1 MAQKNGQTSPKNI
14 AGLVESL
21 VKEKVESMGYV
32 LWDVDYSK
40 EGIDWNLTIFI
51 DKADGET
58 GIDDCVAVHHAV
70 EPIIDEAD
78 PIKDFYYLQI
88 STAGIERDLKRPEH
102 FAHYI
107 GKEIEVKFFAPTE
120 LDGVKTKSLNGVLEK
135 YENKI
140 ITIKYEGKTF
150 ELDEAKCAS
159 VKSVE

>member
-1 MAQKNGQTSPKNI
+1 MAHKNASTSPKNI
-14 AGLVESL
+14 AELVESL

-40 EGIDWNLTIFI
+40 EGVDWNLTIFI
-51 DKADGET
+51 DKDGVDV

-88 STAGIERDLKRPEH
+88 STAGIERELKRSEH
-102 FAHYI
+102 FEHYL
-107 GKEIEVKFFAPTE
+107 GKEIDVKFFSPQE
-120 LDGVKTKSLNGVLEK
+120 FDGVKLKTLRGVLEK
-135 YENKI
+135 YGDKI
-140 ITIKYEGKTF
+140 ITINYEGKTF

>member
-1 MAQKNGQTSPKNI
+1 MAEKNKHPSPKNI

-21 VKEKVESMGYV
+21 IKEKVESMGYV

-40 EGIDWNLTIFI
+40 EGVDWNLTVFI
-51 DKADGET
+51 DKPNEET

-88 STAGIERDLKRPEH
+88 STAGIERDLTRPEH
-102 FAHYI
+102 FEFYL
-107 GKEIEVKFFAPTE
+107 GKEIDVKFFAPLE
-120 LDGVKTKSLNGVLEK
+120 LDGTKVKSLRGVLQK
-135 YENKI
+135 YGDKI
-140 ITIKYEGKTF
+140 ITINYEGKTF
-150 ELDEAKCAS
+150 ELEEAKCAS